1 MNGRPTNPQSLAP
14 SASSDA
20 LKPPLDPPANLFL
33 DLVTA
38 VRKHLLLALAVSTC
52 VTLAALAIA
61 LSQTQIY
68 RASATI
74 QIDPSPPR
82 PLGESVETVS
92 EMGSGSWWSAQEYYN
107 TQNKI
112 ITSKRIA
119 ELVVRDLGLHRDAGF
134 MNNTIGGTHSSPTPP
149 TPDDAVRVLRSRMNA
164 VQIKESRLFEVTF
177 EDADPARATRVL
189 SAIVSAYMNNNLDT
203 AAESTTNAVDWL
215 SDQLEALRKELSE
228 SELALHRF
236 KLDNRITSVNLDD
249 QTSTLQS
256 EIRQIVQARAE
267 VRAEI
272 QKASARLNE
281 IRSISPE
288 DPTSIPE
295 SQLLKSAQMGPLR
308 ADYQRV
314 LRERNALLG
323 AGKGENHPL
332 VQAQTAQIEILVRA
346 IRKELAN
353 IQAGAERELAA
364 LKHQEAG
371 LSGLL
376 SAAEKKALELNLLQI
391 EYARLA
397 RTKENNEKLFGLV
410 LERTKEAGLT
420 KMLRVNN
427 IQIVD
432 QPATNP
438 MPVKPR
444 VGMILA
450 AGGLMGLMLGFLSA
464 LLRERLD
471 RTIKASADLETRF
484 DLTVLGSIPTVE
496 ALALRNKKGE
506 KEIDPAH
513 VHLSVATD
521 PRSAVAEDVRAIRTN
536 LLFMSPDRPFR
547 RLLVTSPGPA
557 EGKTTVTACLGVAMA
572 QTGHRVLLVDC
583 DLRRP
588 RLSTLFENRGP
599 SSTLSETLIHPATL
613 DLDSLATGVPG
624 LSLLPAGPPP
634 PNPTELLHSA
644 ALRELLERL
653 DGAFD
658 VLLLDT
664 PPLIVTDAAVL
675 SSVVDATIVV
685 VREGRT
691 EYPAITRALRTLR
704 DVNARIAGAVFNA
717 TSHNRKGYGYYGY
730 GYAPYAPIA
739 GDEKAESS

>member
-1 MNGRPTNPQSLAP
+1 MNGRPTNPEHLAP
-14 SASSDA
+14 SGKWDSPQPSLDASANLLLDA
-20 LKPPLDPPANLFL
+20 LS
-33 DLVTA
+33 A
-38 VRKHLLLALAVSTC
+38 VRKHALIAIGVTTC
-52 VTLAALAIA
+52 VTLCALAFA
-61 LSQTQIY
+61 LSQTKIY
-68 RASATI
+68 RATATI
-74 QIDPSPPR
+74 QIDPRPPR
-82 PLGESVETVS
+82 PLGESVETVT
-92 EMGSGSWWSAQEYYN
+92 EVGSNSWWSAQEYYN

-112 ITSKRIA
+112 ISSKRIA
-119 ELVVRDLGLHRDAGF
+119 ELVVRDLGLHRDLGF
-134 MNNTIGGTHSSPTPP
+134 MTNSVHPKELPYTP
-149 TPDDAVRVLRSRMNA
+149 TPDDAAQVLRSRMSA
-164 VQIKESRLFEVTF
+164 VQLKESRLFEVTF

-203 AAESTTNAVDWL
+203 AAESTTHAVDWL
-215 SDQLEALRKELSE
+215 SDQLEALRKELSD

-236 KLDNRITSVNLDD
+236 KLDKRITSVNLDD

-256 EIRQIVQARAE
+256 EIRQIVQARAD

-272 QKASARLNE
+272 QRASARLNE
-281 IRSISPE
+281 IRGISPE

-295 SQLLKSAQMGPLR
+295 SQLLKSAQMGPLQ

-346 IRKELAN
+346 IRNELAN
-353 IQAGAERELAA
+353 IRAGAERDLAA
-364 LKHQEAG
+364 LKQQEGG

-376 SAAEKKALELNLLQI
+376 ATAEKKALELNLLQI

-397 RTKENNEKLFGLV
+397 RTKDNNEKLFGLV

-432 QPATNP
+432 QPATGP
-438 MPVKPR
+438 HPVKPR
-444 VGMILA
+444 VGLILA
-450 AGGLMGLMLGFLSA
+450 TGGLMGLMLGLLGA

-471 RTIKASADLETRF
+471 RTIKTSADLETRF
-484 DLTVLGSIPTVE
+484 DLTVLGSVPTAE
-496 ALALRNKKGE
+496 ALSPRDKKRANSGE
-506 KEIDPAH
+506 ATK

-521 PRSAVAEDVRAIRTN
+521 PRSALAEDVRAIRTN

-547 RLLVTSPGPA
+547 RLLLTSPGPA
-557 EGKTTVTACLGVAMA
+557 EGKTTVTACLGIAMA
-572 QTGHRVLLVDC
+572 QTGHRVLLIDC

-588 RLSTLFENRGP
+588 RLSTLFENQGP

-613 DLDSLATGVPG
+613 NLDSLSTGIAG

-644 ALRELLERL
+644 ALRELLDRL
-653 DGAFD
+653 GESFD

-675 SSVVDATIVV
+675 SSVVDATIMV
-685 VREGRT
+685 VREAET

-717 TSHNRKGYGYYGY
+717 TSHRRKGYGYYGY
-730 GYAPYAPIA
+730 GYAPYAPLGA
-739 GDEKAESS
+739 RDDKPEST